1 MSDEPTLRRVTRSSR
16 RITNEGEQGPTSQQA
31 DKAAIAPAQVLNL
44 TKHGKAGHS
53 GRGSCGGTQAGH
65 SGGHAGGHKGGHSSQ
80 SSLVSFKLT
89 WDYHIY
95 RFSSRR
101 H

>member
-1 MSDEPTLRRVTRSSR
+1 MSDEPTSRRVTRSSR

-31 DKAAIAPAQVLNL
+31 DKAAVVPAQVLNL
-44 TKHGKAGHS
+44 TKRGKAGRG
-53 GRGSCGGTQAGH
+53 GRGSHGGTQAGR
-65 SGGHAGGHKGGHSSQ
+65 GGSRAGGHKGGRSSQ
-80 SSLVSFKLT
+80 SSLVSFKLI